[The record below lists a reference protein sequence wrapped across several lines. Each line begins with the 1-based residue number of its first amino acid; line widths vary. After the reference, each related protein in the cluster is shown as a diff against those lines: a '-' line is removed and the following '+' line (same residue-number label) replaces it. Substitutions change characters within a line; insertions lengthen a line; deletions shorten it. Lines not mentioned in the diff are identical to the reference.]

1 MNASLLGIVSGF
13 YDASMDWRLWPPILR
28 QMGDA
33 VRARCCA
40 IASHDYETDTG
51 RLEQLINIDTDY
63 VASYESR
70 YAGRDVWLRQEE
82 HFRSPGAVWSS
93 QQIVPDDELVATD
106 FYRDWLAPQ
115 DLLHHLFGVLD
126 RRGSVVTYLV
136 FGRSERAGPFNES
149 EIALL
154 RDLLPKMQRGFRAG
168 QAFRKAQ
175 NIERVAMEALD
186 AMPMGIVLL
195 SGSGGVVGAN
205 LAARRIIDSGE
216 VLSIT
221 EGGLWVDWGWRK
233 LRFRDLISREGDRGR
248 RNRAEEVPAF
258 SVPRSPGQKP
268 LSILVV
274 PVGEQGE
281 PEAEDK
287 PVAIVFVGDPDR
299 PVEIDPARICQI
311 YGLSR
316 AEARVVALLA
326 RGYRLDQVAEALGVA
341 YETVRKHL
349 KQVFGKTGTARQA
362 ELVRLLVTGPAG
374 LHL

>member
-149 EIALL
+149 ELALL

>member
-1 MNASLLGIVSGF
+1 
-13 YDASMDWRLWPPILR
+13 
-28 QMGDA
+28 
-33 VRARCCA
+33 
-40 IASHDYETDTG
+40 
-51 RLEQLINIDTDY
+51 
-63 VASYESR
+63 
-70 YAGRDVWLRQEE
+70 
-82 HFRSPGAVWSS
+82 
-93 QQIVPDDELVATD
+93 
-106 FYRDWLAPQ
+106 
-115 DLLHHLFGVLD
+115 
-126 RRGSVVTYLV
+126 
-136 FGRSERAGPFNES
+136 
-149 EIALL
+149 
-154 RDLLPKMQRGFRAG
+154 
-168 QAFRKAQ
+168 
-175 NIERVAMEALD
+175 
-186 AMPMGIVLL
+186 
-195 SGSGGVVGAN
+195 
-205 LAARRIIDSGE
+205 
-216 VLSIT
+216 
-221 EGGLWVDWGWRK
+221 
-233 LRFRDLISREGDRGR
+233 
-248 RNRAEEVPAF
+248 
-258 SVPRSPGQKP
+258 VPRSPGQKP